1 MVCRKHARPTFILAN
16 GSWLHIGK
24 PQFILQPL
32 KHLMTF
38 NQYNTKLSRPLL
50 LALTSYRLWPNTA
63 NDSPFIKFTSKYT
76 HAWDH
81 TQSMSHRVLLQVVW
95 HFCPVRS
102 CECRPN
108 VVHEGFQV
116 YLLCKQSLLIT
127 TACSTVWC
135 SERCATHKV
144 NTCETQAYTHTRT
157 TQKVFCFRPD
167 WLAFIALTEFF
178 ILFLFGC
185 LLLGAG
191 FILPFLFFN
200 ENAAAVTQLVYEA
213 GM

>member
-144 NTCETQAYTHTRT
+144 NTCETQAHTHARHR
-157 TQKVFCFRPD
+157 KSSVFA
-167 WLAFIALTEFF
+167 WLISFYCPHWILHFVFVWLFIARSWIHSPISVL
-178 ILFLFGC
+178 
-185 LLLGAG
+185 
-191 FILPFLFFN
+191 
-200 ENAAAVTQLVYEA
+200 
-213 GM
+213 